1 MAFPPPKW
9 QEVRQLYQ
17 VGELIIYGPEG
28 VCRVEAIGPL
38 NMRGAKKGL
47 EYYTLSPVYREGKI
61 FTPVDTTVYTR
72 PVMPREEAEDLIARI
87 PEIPEEVYENSNPR
101 LLNEHYQAYLK
112 SYDCMDL
119 LRLIRA
125 IYAKGRTA
133 EEKGRHLGQVDER
146 TIKRAMEMLHG
157 ELAVALDIPVNDVK
171 DHITRRVEELKAA
184 GKAN

>member
-1 MAFPPPKW
+1 M
-9 QEVRQLYQ
+9 YQ

-28 VCRVEAIGPL
+28 VCRVAEIGPL
-38 NMRGAKKGL
+38 NMRGAQKGL
-47 EYYTLSPVYREGKI
+47 DYYTLSPVYRDGKI

-72 PVMPREEAEDLIARI
+72 PVMTREEAEALIDRI
-87 PEIPEEVYENSNPR
+87 PDIPEEIYENSNPR

-125 IYAKGRTA
+125 IYAKGRNA
-133 EEKGRHLGQVDER
+133 GGRGRHLGQVDER

-157 ELAVALDIPVNDVK
+157 ELAVALDIPVDGVK
-171 DHITRRVEELKAA
+171 DYITCRMEQLEREKE
-184 GKAN
+184 G